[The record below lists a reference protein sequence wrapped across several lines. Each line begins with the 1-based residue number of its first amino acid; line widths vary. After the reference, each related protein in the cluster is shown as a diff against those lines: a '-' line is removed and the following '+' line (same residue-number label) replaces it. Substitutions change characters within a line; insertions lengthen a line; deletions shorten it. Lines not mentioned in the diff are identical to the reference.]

1 MSDDVAME
9 TAVVTVTVAGV
20 TDASAVAYQ
29 DFFAR
34 FVLNFLGIFIIFW
47 PTLKSSSWYDVL
59 STVVSATHVLWLND
73 MFYRKTYY
81 IVN

>member
-34 FVLNFLGIFIIFW
+34 FVLNFLGIFIIF
-47 PTLKSSSWYDVL
+47 
-59 STVVSATHVLWLND
+59 
-73 MFYRKTYY
+73 
-81 IVN
+81 